1 MDEEAE
7 KLRSPQYR
15 AQQIARAA
23 REGRHVTDEELV
35 RAIPKLHGGADGMR
49 RGAAEMRRSAGKMR
63 RGEG

>member
-7 KLRSPQYR
+7 KLGSPQYR

-23 REGRHVTDEELV
+23 REGRHLTDEELV
-35 RAIPKLHGGADGMR
+35 RAIPKMHGGAEGMR